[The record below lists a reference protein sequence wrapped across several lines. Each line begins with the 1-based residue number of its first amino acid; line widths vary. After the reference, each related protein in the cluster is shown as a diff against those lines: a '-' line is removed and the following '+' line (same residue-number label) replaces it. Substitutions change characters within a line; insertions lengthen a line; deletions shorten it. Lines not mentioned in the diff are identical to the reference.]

1 MALRLLR
8 KKYDNIH
15 KSTQEKQVEL
25 ELIKVSYISFL
36 TLTVVVCVHRK
47 E

>member
-15 KSTQEKQVEL
+15 KQTQEKQVEL
-25 ELIKVSYISFL
+25 ELIKVSICSFL
-36 TLTVVVCVHRK
+36 TLTVAVCVHRK